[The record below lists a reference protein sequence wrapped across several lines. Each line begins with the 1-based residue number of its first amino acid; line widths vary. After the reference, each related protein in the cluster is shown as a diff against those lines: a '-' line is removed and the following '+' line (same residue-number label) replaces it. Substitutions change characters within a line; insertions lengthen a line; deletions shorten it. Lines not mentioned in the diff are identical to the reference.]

1 MRNNDRGLALDL
13 FGVNMYSLKSC
24 IHHLSSKLCSVYT
37 PYNNII
43 IILYVLFE
51 ILSMLHISFIC
62 HF

>member
-1 MRNNDRGLALDL
+1 MTMVWDWVSVFGL
-13 FGVNMYSLKSC
+13 NMNSLESC

-37 PYNNII
+37 PCNNII

-51 ILSMLHISFIC
+51 ILDMLHISFIC